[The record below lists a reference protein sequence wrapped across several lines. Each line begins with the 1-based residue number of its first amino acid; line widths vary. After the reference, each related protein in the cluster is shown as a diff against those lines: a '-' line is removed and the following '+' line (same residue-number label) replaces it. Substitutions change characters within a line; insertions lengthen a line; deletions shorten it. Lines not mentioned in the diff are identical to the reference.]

1 MVNGWSASPTV
12 CRSLSTVAIA
22 MPKRSG
28 SIAASSGETVRC
40 DGGLAAVA
48 PLDYDFGPNDRAS
61 TTMDICEVRPKGRI
75 DSATGPAFEK
85 DVLRQ
90 IDDGHRRLLLDFA
103 DLQYI
108 SSAGLRIVLLA
119 AKRMKAAG
127 GRLALCSLNPQ
138 IAEVFEISGFSRILD
153 IHPSRDAAL
162 ATLSAA

>member
-1 MVNGWSASPTV
+1 MTDA
-12 CRSLSTVAIA
+12 
-22 MPKRSG
+22 
-28 SIAASSGETVRC
+28 
-40 DGGLAAVA
+40 GLAALPPV
-48 PLDYDFGPNDRAS
+48 DYGFVS
-61 TTMDICEVRPKGRI
+61 KQSSLTTMADDICEMRPQGRI

-90 IDDGHRRLLLDFA
+90 IDDGQRRLLLDFA
-103 DLQYI
+103 ELQYI

-127 GRLALCSLNPQ
+127 GKLALCSLNPQ

-162 ATLSAA
+162 ATLSGT